1 MKSNPTFTYIAKPSK
16 GRGGDGIFLVKKFS
30 DLPKSAL
37 SNDFIVQRYID
48 NPFLI
53 DNKKFDFR
61 IYVVIKGVEPIEAYL
76 CDEGLAR
83 FCTSNYRKPDNINI
97 KNLYMH
103 LTNFSLNKNSD
114 KFIQPE
120 EEFHNDN

>member
-1 MKSNPTFTYIAKPSK
+1 MRTFPTYTFIAKPSK

-30 DLPKSAL
+30 ELPKSAL
-37 SNDFIVQRYID
+37 HNDFIVQRYID
-48 NPFLI
+48 NPYLV
-53 DNKKFDFR
+53 DKKKFDFR
-61 IYVVIKGVEPIEAYL
+61 IYVVIKGIEQIEAYL

-83 FCTSNYRKPDNINI
+83 FCTSNYRKPDHQNI

-114 KFIQPE
+114 KFV
-120 EEFHNDN
+120 